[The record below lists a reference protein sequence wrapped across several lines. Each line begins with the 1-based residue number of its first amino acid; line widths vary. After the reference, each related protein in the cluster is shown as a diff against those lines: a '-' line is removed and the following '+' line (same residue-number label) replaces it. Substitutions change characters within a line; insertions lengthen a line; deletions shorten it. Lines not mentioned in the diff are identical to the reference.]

1 MPDNDRI
8 DQIYKIL
15 IDYIQ
20 RDDSDKTAIRK
31 DLNDIKV
38 TVDRVERQ
46 TIKTNGRVT
55 KLEGEMVTLQ
65 TSNNKQLVV
74 RKVNWKWL
82 TAIGTVM
89 LAVFSLISD
98 FLVEWLKY
106 QFFK

>member
-1 MPDNDRI
+1 MPDRI
-8 DQIYKIL
+8 DEIYKIL

-20 RDDSDKTAIRK
+20 QDNKDKTDIRK

-38 TVDRVERQ
+38 TVSRVENQ
-46 TIKTNGRVT
+46 TVKTNGRVT
-55 KLEGEMVTLQ
+55 KLEGELVILQ
-65 TSNNKQLVV
+65 ASNNKQFII

-89 LAVFSLISD
+89 LAAFSLISD

-106 QFFK
+106 KLFK